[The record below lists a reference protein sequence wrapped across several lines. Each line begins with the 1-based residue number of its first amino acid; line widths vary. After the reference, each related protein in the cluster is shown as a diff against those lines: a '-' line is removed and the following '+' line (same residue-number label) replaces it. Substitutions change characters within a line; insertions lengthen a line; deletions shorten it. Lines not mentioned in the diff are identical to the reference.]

1 MDNAKTYRDGLQRAF
16 EIADMY
22 ADENRRMAQD
32 TIHADPILNRELRS
46 RLKSRAEVEAA
57 ALVSDRLTL
66 DSLSHSSRSYA
77 ARDIADAILQQ
88 MEAENGSGK

>member
-1 MDNAKTYRDGLQRAF
+1 MTSKTYRDGLHRAF

-32 TIHADPILNRELRS
+32 TLHADPILNRELRN

-66 DSLSHSSRSYA
+66 DGLAHSSRSHA

-88 MEAENGSGK
+88 IEESE